1 MSQFTHDIENLALF
15 KWVGLGLVFVGLFV
29 LLLAAITNTDDA
41 PRRLWQQYVS
51 YLDRRLKLLFIW
63 TPGRVIATGQ
73 MLAFF
78 AVLLLALLVSLPYW
92 YIAIALIAA
101 VPAVYIERMRRQR
114 LAAIETQLDSFIMA
128 LANAMKATP
137 SLGDAFM
144 SVQQL
149 VLPPFQQEVELAVK
163 EMRVGST
170 LEQAL
175 LLMGGRMRSRRV
187 DSALAAVLIGRQIGG
202 NLPKILET
210 TASTLREME
219 RLEGVV
225 RTKTAEGKMQLWV
238 LAAFPLCMLYMFS
251 SVKEG
256 FFDPLTQSLS
266 GYIVVIIAIG
276 FWIASLVVARKILSV
291 AL

>member
-1 MSQFTHDIENLALF
+1 MSQFTHNIEDLALF

-29 LLLAAITNTDDA
+29 LLLTAITNTDNA
-41 PRRLWQQYVS
+41 PHRLWQQYVG

-63 TPGRVIATGQ
+63 TSGRVIATGQ
-73 MLAFF
+73 MLALF
-78 AVLLLALLVSLPYW
+78 AVLLLAVLVSLPYW
-92 YIAIALIAA
+92 YIAAALIAA

-175 LLMGGRMRSRRV
+175 LLMGGRIRSRRV

-251 SVKEG
+251 SVKDG
-256 FFDPLTQSLS
+256 YFDPLTQSLS